1 MEKLIRGGVYLARLD
16 PSKGA
21 EIGKLR
27 PVVVLTDQV
36 LLDVSPP
43 LIFVCPLSS
52 RSDPAFSALHVSL
65 PPRDNIH
72 RPSFALVEHCRG
84 ISRSRVQS
92 ERLGQTTTGEMAIIL
107 HRLMRMAGG

>member
-1 MEKLIRGGVYLARLD
+1 MEKLTRGGVYLARLD

-36 LLDVSPP
+36 LLDVNPP
-43 LIFVCPLSS
+43 LVFVCPLSS
-52 RSDPAFSALHVSL
+52 RSDPAFSALHVAL

-92 ERLGQTTTGEMAIIL
+92 ERLGQATPDEMATLL
-107 HRLMRMAGG
+107 HRLMRMTGA

>member
-27 PVVVLTDQV
+27 PAIILTDQI
-36 LLDVSPP
+36 LLDIDPP

-65 PPRDNIH
+65 PARDNIH

-84 ISRSRVQS
+84 INRSRIQS
-92 ERLGQTTTGEMAIIL
+92 ERLGQATPDEMATLL
-107 HRLMRMAGG
+107 HRLMRMAGA